1 MSHAHERGDD
11 RRFRLPRLSRTAAVV
26 CACVAPPT
34 GLSAQAPT
42 QPRQLSAAETG
53 CDSLAQAS
61 TDSVYEAD
69 AVDRPVRAP
78 YVRVKALPYRLRDV
92 LTGRTMLR
100 FVVDPT
106 GRVDRCTIG
115 LVEES
120 SAEWTAAV
128 LPELRAARYEPAR
141 KGGRRVRQLV
151 YQVFTY
157 HTDGRADVPQ

>member
-1 MSHAHERGDD
+1 ML
-11 RRFRLPRLSRTAAVV
+11 RLARVAGVV
-26 CACVAPPT
+26 WACVAAPD
-34 GLSAQAPT
+34 GLLAQEPDRH
-42 QPRQLSAAETG
+42 RQLSTAETG
-53 CDSLAQAS
+53 CDSLRQAT

-78 YVRVKALPYRLRDV
+78 YVRVSGLPYRMREV

-100 FVVDPT
+100 FVVDPS
-106 GRVDRCTIG
+106 GWVDRCSVV

-128 LPELRAARYEPAR
+128 LTELRRARYEPAR

-157 HTDGRADVPQ
+157 HSDGRTDVSQ

>member
-1 MSHAHERGDD
+1 V
-11 RRFRLPRLSRTAAVV
+11 RLARTASVA
-26 CACVAPPT
+26 CACLGMPG
-34 GLSAQAPT
+34 GLLCQEPA

-53 CDSLAQAS
+53 CDSLRQAT

-78 YVRVKALPYRLRDV
+78 YVRVKTLPYRMREV
-92 LTGRTMLR
+92 RTGRTMLR
-100 FVVDPT
+100 FVVDST
-106 GRVDRCTIG
+106 GWVDRCSIA

-128 LPELRAARYEPAR
+128 LPELRQARYEPAR

-151 YQVFTY
+151 YQVFMY
-157 HTDGRADVPQ
+157 HSDGRTDVSQ

>member
-1 MSHAHERGDD
+1 M
-11 RRFRLPRLSRTAAVV
+11 RLARTACVV
-26 CACVAPPT
+26 CACLAMPG
-34 GLSAQAPT
+34 GLLAQEPA

-53 CDSLAQAS
+53 CDSLRQAT

-78 YVRVKALPYRLRDV
+78 YVRVKTLPYRMREV
-92 LTGRTMLR
+92 RTGRTMLR
-100 FVVDPT
+100 FVVDST
-106 GRVDRCTIG
+106 GWVDRCSIA

-128 LPELRAARYEPAR
+128 LPELRQARYEPAR

-151 YQVFTY
+151 YQVFMY
-157 HTDGRADVPQ
+157 HSDGRTDVSQ